1 MSLHRKHSYDRFN
14 WLTVLTFVFLAVY
27 AISLFIP
34 FFWTL
39 MTAIKNP
46 QEYSLLDNHLW
57 WPKQVDFSNFA
68 TAYKNFY
75 VSVTN
80 SDGSVSKFYMPQLF
94 LNSFLYSLGCAAAST
109 LVPCC
114 VSYACAR
121 FKFPFSK
128 VIVAIVI
135 ITMSLPIVGSL
146 PSEIQVTKA
155 LGLYNHFFGL
165 FILKANF
172 LGLYFLV
179 FYAEFQGIPYAYT
192 EAGKIDG
199 LNNWQIMTRIIFP
212 MAKSTILTVF
222 ILNFI
227 TYWNDYQIPM
237 IYLPSYPVAAFG
249 MYDFQ
254 NSLIQEIAYTPTKL
268 AGILLM
274 TAPILLVFA
283 IFHKKLMINT
293 SIGGIKG

>member
-1 MSLHRKHSYDRFN
+1 MLMRKKHSWERFN
-14 WLTVLTFVFLAVY
+14 WFNVLIFVVLLIY
-27 AISLFIP
+27 TISLLIP
-34 FFWTL
+34 FLWTL

-46 QEYSLLDNHLW
+46 EEYSLLDNRLW
-57 WPKQVDFSNFA
+57 WPRQVDFGNFVK
-68 TAYKNFY
+68 AYNNFY

-80 SDGSVSKFYMPQLF
+80 ADGSETKYYMPQLF
-94 LNSFLYSLGCAAAST
+94 LHSLIHSLGCAVAAT

-121 FKFPFSK
+121 FRFPFSK
-128 VIVAIVI
+128 IIYGIVI

-146 PSEIQVTKA
+146 PSEIQITKA
-155 LGLYNHFFGL
+155 LGLYDNFFGL

-179 FYAEFQGIPYAYT
+179 FHAEFSSIPYAYT

-199 LNNWQIMTRIIFP
+199 LNNFQIMTRIIFP
-212 MAKSTILTVF
+212 MAKGTILTVF

-227 TYWNDYQIPM
+227 TFWNDYQIPM

-249 MYDFQ
+249 MFDFQ
-254 NSLIQEIAYTPTKL
+254 NSLIQEIQYVPTKL

-274 TAPILLVFA
+274 TLPILVVFA

>member
-1 MSLHRKHSYDRFN
+1 MRTLKKHSWERFN
-14 WLTVLTFVFLAVY
+14 WFNVLIFLFLVIY
-27 AISLFIP
+27 TISLLVP

-46 QEYSLLDNHLW
+46 EEYSLFDNKLW
-57 WPKQVDFSNFA
+57 WPRQIDFGNFA

-80 SDGSVSKFYMPQLF
+80 ADGSETKFYMPQLF
-94 LNSFLYSLGCAAAST
+94 LNSLIYSLGCATVAT

-121 FKFPFSK
+121 FNFRFSK
-128 VIVAIVI
+128 VIYAIVI

-155 LGLYNHFFGL
+155 LGLYDNFFGL
-165 FILKANF
+165 FVLKANF

-179 FYAEFQGIPYAYT
+179 FYAEFQSIPYAYT

-199 LNNWQIMTRIIFP
+199 LNNFQIMTRIIFP

-227 TYWNDYQIPM
+227 TFWNDYQIPM
-237 IYLPSYPVAAFG
+237 VYLPSYPVAAFG
-249 MYDFQ
+249 MFDFQ
-254 NSLIQEIAYTPTKL
+254 NSLIQEIQYVPTKL

-274 TAPILLVFA
+274 TLPILVVFA
-283 IFHKKLMINT
+283 LFHKKLMINT